1 MNHFKSLTL
10 GLFIISMLLLHG
22 CGDDEKDVNGPGQIA
37 NRVWIQDVT
46 ATADSQAKVDIN
58 LSNGV
63 LITVASLPLRYF
75 GSDCFVD
82 SVSFVGSRFSDA
94 MLKAAPIDTANQTIG
109 LMVGD
114 TIPFATGSGKV
125 ASIYFNLTSGSAGQ
139 TITIDSTTIDTDEM
153 YQAWA
158 FVAVGGIVFPQCDA
172 GSITVEQ

>member
-1 MNHFKSLTL
+1 MNHFKSLTI
-10 GLFIISMLLLHG
+10 GLYILAILLLQG
-22 CGDDEKDVNGPGQIA
+22 CGDDEKDVNGPEQIA
-37 NRVWIQDVT
+37 NRVWVEDIT
-46 ATADSQAKVDIN
+46 AAPDSQARVDVS

-63 LITVASLPLRYF
+63 LITVASIPLKYV
-75 GSDCFVD
+75 GSGCFVD
-82 SVSFVGSRFSDA
+82 SVSFVGGRFSDA

-114 TIPFATGSGKV
+114 TIPYATGSGKV

-172 GSITVEQ
+172 GIITVEQ